1 MSIPETELI
10 TTIYRVAS
18 RLANKYRFGYHSVED
33 IKQQAAVFALEG
45 LSSYDGIRPLE
56 NFLWTHVRNRL
67 YNYKRNNFE
76 RPDKPC
82 FHCPL
87 FKEGTCSQFD
97 DTQECDLFHGWMSRN
112 TTKKNLMSAIDIDM
126 VRDDNEDNMR
136 NTDESCKLDKQE
148 IILIVERNL
157 PIEMMEDFIRLKM
170 GLKLRKA
177 RREKLI
183 ETILTILKEQGI
195 DTQAW

>member
-1 MSIPETELI
+1 VSIPEAELI
-10 TTIYRVAS
+10 ATIYKVAT

-87 FKEGTCSQFD
+87 YKNNMCSQFD
-97 DTQECDLFHGWMSRN
+97 DTEECDLFHGWITRN

-126 VRDDNEDNMR
+126 VRDDKEDNMR
-136 NTDESCKLDKQE
+136 NNDEEGKLDKQE
-148 IILIVERNL
+148 LLKIIETRL
-157 PIEMMEDFIRLKM
+157 PIDMLEDFFRLKM

-177 RREKLI
+177 RREKLV
-183 ETILTILKEQGI
+183 ELMLNILKEHGI